1 MKKLFVSLFALIALA
16 CSTGDNFNPNAIEF
30 VPIDAVIDMPDHFV
44 YDSDYLITLIYTKP
58 TTCHVYNDIYYVKEL
73 NERTV
78 AIITTLHS
86 NPACEDISVEEE
98 VSFNFRATGDG
109 PYLFKFWQG
118 KDDEGIDIYLEIEVP
133 VL

>member
-1 MKKLFVSLFALIALA
+1 MKKLFVCLFALIAFS
-16 CSTGDNFNPNAIEF
+16 CSTGDNFNPNTIEF
-30 VPIDAVIDMPDHFV
+30 VPIDAAMLPDHFV
-44 YDSDYLITLIYTKP
+44 HEETYEITVIYTKP

-86 NPACEDISVEEE
+86 NPACEDIPVEEE
-98 VSFNFRATGDG
+98 VSFNFTATGDG

-118 KDDEGIDIYLEIEVP
+118 KDDAGEDIYLEIEVP